1 MKMRWIAGAAL
12 LVLIVGACG
21 RSATDP
27 GPAAAGPSF
36 NFDDGEFIEHPGAPS
51 DSLYDGG
58 GGYFGSGLARS
69 DSDSTKMRN

>member
-12 LVLIVGACG
+12 LMLIVGACG

-36 NFDDGEFIEHPGAPS
+36 DWDDGGFIEHPDVPS
-51 DSLYDGG
+51 DSVFDGG
-58 GGYFGSGLARS
+58 GGYFGSALSRS
-69 DSDSTKMRN
+69 DSDSTNTRN